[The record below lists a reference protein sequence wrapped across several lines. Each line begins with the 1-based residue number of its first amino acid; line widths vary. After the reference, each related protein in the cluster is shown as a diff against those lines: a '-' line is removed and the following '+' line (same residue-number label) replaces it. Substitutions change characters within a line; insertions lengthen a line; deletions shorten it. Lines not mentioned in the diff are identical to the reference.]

1 MDLRRKTLAAQGV
14 YYTVTGIVPFLSRDA
29 FEAVTGPKREWW
41 LVQTVAALV
50 TAVGGGL
57 ISAGVR
63 DRVTPELLAIATG
76 CAAGLAGIDFVYVA
90 RRRISPVYLGD
101 AAVQLAA
108 LAGLAARGSRLAAAW
123 TAPTSRSAA
132 MRKMGEKHRTSVGAA
147 GGRLGCANERRA
159 RGNLG

>member
-101 AAVQLAA
+101 AAAQLAV
-108 LAGLAARGSRLAAAW
+108 LDVLAARGIRQPEPRLRAE
-123 TAPTSRSAA
+123 APR
-132 MRKMGEKHRTSVGAA
+132 
-147 GGRLGCANERRA
+147 
-159 RGNLG
+159 

>member
-1 MDLRRKTLAAQGV
+1 
-14 YYTVTGIVPFLSRDA
+14 
-29 FEAVTGPKREWW
+29 
-41 LVQTVAALV
+41 VQTVAALV

-101 AAVQLAA
+101 AAAQLAV
-108 LAGLAARGSRLAAAW
+108 LAVLAARGIRQPEPRLRAE
-123 TAPTSRSAA
+123 APR
-132 MRKMGEKHRTSVGAA
+132 
-147 GGRLGCANERRA
+147 
-159 RGNLG
+159 